1 MATQIEL
8 YYRIREA
15 MSDDA
20 EVVALC
26 DKHIQPYEER
36 AIRSDARTSY
46 VRDAVSR
53 LVSRGVNRFSA
64 RMVKEEC
71 GGIYEGKPLSIQAV
85 SRSLGRLV
93 DEGYVMRDEAREKG
107 EPTMYAVA

>member
-8 YYRIREA
+8 YYRIREV
-15 MSDDA
+15 MGDDD

-26 DKHIQPYEER
+26 NKHIQPYEDR
-36 AIRSDARTSY
+36 ATKSDARTTY
-46 VRDAVSR
+46 VREAVSR
-53 LVSRGVNRFSA
+53 LVSRGINRFSA

-71 GGIYEGKPLSIQAV
+71 GGTYDGKPLSIQAV

-93 DEGYVMRDEAREKG
+93 DDGYVMRDEVREKG
-107 EPTMYAVA
+107 EPTMYVVA